1 MIDKN
6 SKQVFN
12 DLNDLVYQKYC
23 VLIRIPASY
32 RKPYRDKIE
41 SSLGYQRFVL
51 ARMFELLC
59 IAIKDAFKSSILGK
73 WITK

>member
-1 MIDKN
+1 MIAKN
-6 SKQVFN
+6 IKQVF
-12 DLNDLVYQKYC
+12 DDLVYQKYC
-23 VLIRIPASY
+23 DSIRIPASY

-41 SSLGYQRFVL
+41 SSLGYQRFVF

-59 IAIKDAFKSSILGK
+59 IAIKEAFKPSILGK